1 MVTSFKAASGT
12 DVADNWSETVGALAI
27 SSNANLASSTAYTIR
42 YIYRG
47 GI

>member
-12 DVADNWSETVGALAI
+12 DIADNWSETVGGVAI

-42 YIYRG
+42 YICG